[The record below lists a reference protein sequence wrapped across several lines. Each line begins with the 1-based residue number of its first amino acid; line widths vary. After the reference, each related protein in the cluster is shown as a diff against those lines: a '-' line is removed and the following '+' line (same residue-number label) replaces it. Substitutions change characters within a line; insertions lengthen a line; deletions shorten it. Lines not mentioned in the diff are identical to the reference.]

1 MINYKV
7 CDDCIMAIA
16 NNDFTGLDY
25 YYSEE
30 ESRQRMEEIEQGMEE
45 LGPNIVCTDEEPD
58 DFCISSCD
66 CCKTQLAGKRHHVTD
81 ISDNL
86 KQ

>member
-7 CDDCIMAIA
+7 CDDCIMAIV

-25 YYSEE
+25 YSEE
-30 ESRQRMEEIEQGMEE
+30 ESWQRMEEIEQGMEE
-45 LGPNIVCTDEEPD
+45 LGPNIVFMDEESD
-58 DFCISSCD
+58 NFCVSSCD
-66 CCKTQLAGKRHHVTD
+66 CCKTQLAGKRHHVAD
-81 ISDNL
+81 ISGNL